1 VPSNLEINRVPRRR
15 SSATTNSSVSD
26 GFFSRLRHRDLSI
39 IEWALV
45 GIVGV
50 FVVLPVGLILLY
62 RIVPPP
68 LTTVMAIRLVEG
80 YGLSRNWVP
89 LEEIA
94 PSVRYAVIASEDNNF
109 CSHSGVDWAALR
121 QAMAAEIEGGGQGG
135 ASTLTMQTARN
146 LMLWP
151 HRSYIRKGLELYV
164 ATLIDALWPKERI
177 FEVYLNIA
185 EWGPG
190 VFGIE
195 AAAQHHFGVSARDLT
210 PREAARL
217 AVILPNPIELHATAS
232 TGHVTRQA
240 AIVRKRIGQLG
251 PLLDCVR
258 P

>member
-1 VPSNLEINRVPRRR
+1 MTFQR
-15 SSATTNSSVSD
+15 SPQPDDNATGR
-26 GFFSRLRHRDLSI
+26 GFFSRLLHRDLSI

-45 GIVGV
+45 GIVAV

-62 RIVPPP
+62 RVVPPP

-80 YGLSRNWVP
+80 YGLSRDWVP

-109 CSHSGVDWAALR
+109 CTHGGVDWAALR
-121 QAMAAEIEGGGQGG
+121 QAMNAEIDGGGKGG

-164 ATLIDALWPKERI
+164 ATLIDTLWPKERI

-195 AAAQHHFGVSARDLT
+195 AAAQYHFGVSAKDLT
-210 PREAARL
+210 QGEAARL

-232 TGHVTRQA
+232 TGHVSRRA
-240 AIVRKRIGQLG
+240 RIVSKRIGQLG